1 MIVVAGEALIDLVI
15 SLDGSVAAKMGGGP
29 FNVARTIGR
38 LGGEVSFLGTIST
51 DRFGSRL
58 FDQLL
63 ADGVDPRATLR
74 TDVPTTL
81 AAAELDAGGSASYR
95 FYLDGTSSR
104 ALDRVPVGASDP
116 AAVHV
121 GTLGLVLEPM
131 ATTLV
136 HYLGSLGSDV
146 LVMTDPNC
154 RSRVISDRASYLD
167 RLTPVYRHSHVVKI
181 SNDDAEYMAP
191 ELDPLDYAR
200 TVLAHGVA
208 VVLLTAGGDH
218 TWVVSAD
225 AETAVPTEPV
235 TVADTIGAGDSFGG
249 GFLTWWMS
257 AGYGIAELHD
267 HALVVAA
274 TEAAQEVAGITCQRV
289 GADPPRRHELSSRWS
304 A

>member
-15 SLDGSVAAKMGGGP
+15 AVDGSVAAKLGGGP
-29 FNVARTIGR
+29 FNVARTVGR

-58 FDQLL
+58 FEQLL
-63 ADGVDPRATLR
+63 ADGVDPRATVR

-81 AAAELDAGGSASYR
+81 AAAELDSSGSASYR

-104 ALDRVPVGASDP
+104 ALDRVPPGAADP
-116 AAVHV
+116 VAVHI

-136 HYLGSLGSDV
+136 HYLGSLGPDV

-154 RSRVISDRASYLD
+154 RSRVINDRGAYLD

-181 SNDDAEYMAP
+181 STDDAEYLSP
-191 ELDPLDYAR
+191 ESDPLDYAR
-200 TVLAHGVA
+200 SLLAHGVA

-218 TWVVSAD
+218 TWVVSPD
-225 AETAVPTEPV
+225 EQTAVPTEKV

-249 GFLTWWMS
+249 GFLAWWM
-257 AGYGIAELHD
+257 AGGHNIADLHD
-267 HALVVAA
+267 HALVVEA
-274 TEAAQEVAGITCQRV
+274 TEAAQEVAGVTCQRV
-289 GADPPRRHELSSRWS
+289 GADPPRRNELSSRWS